1 MATITSE
8 VFRFVNLRPPANL
21 VNETT
26 TPTLPTPIKANA
38 RVMVKPEVIT
48 QAKWDDTLVQ
58 KLTIA
63 KHNPENE
70 DDKLG
75 AMMAV
80 LSDFKDTSD
89 LANGNLYL
97 EDEGMKNVFEQIDWI
112 HQNQN
117 ALEKEDLK
125 SKIKT
130 LLVFDSE
137 YDPEDSYADIIN
149 SANFVE
155 TELMMWDILIA
166 TSILGYSSLS
176 VGISQLLNVLFLA
189 KELNNAGDF
198 IDSEEIYA
206 IFTAPIELPKDI
218 FPLPSMFVGVSTPE
232 PDPRDEQLATAKE
245 ELTKWQA
252 TLQTTE
258 FVREQIIEDQ
268 TKLVSEFILEYDEE
282 GSPSNLN
289 DRPALD
295 TQYLTKEILLEYIAK
310 RCATS
315 MEDILTTGGELLTT
329 YFLCSGTAKYSYE
342 YLFREINKEI
352 GKQAR
357 RVSTLM
363 PYSVQK
369 TVVVDGTIFN
379 YKEEIRGSL

>member
-1 MATITSE
+1 MD
-8 VFRFVNLRPPANL
+8 
-21 VNETT
+21 
-26 TPTLPTPIKANA
+26 
-38 RVMVKPEVIT
+38 KPEVIT

-58 KLTIA
+58 KLIIA

-89 LANGNLYL
+89 LTNGNLYL

-125 SKIKT
+125 SKIKA

-137 YDPEDSYADIIN
+137 YDPEDSYVDIIN

-176 VGISQLLNVLFLA
+176 VGLSQLLNLLFLA
-189 KELNNAGDF
+189 KELNNTGGF

-232 PDPRDEQLATAKE
+232 PDPRDEQLATAKV

-282 GSPSNLN
+282 GSPTNLN

-357 RVSTLM
+357 KVSTLM

-379 YKEEIRGSL
+379 YTEEVRGSI